1 MRIMQSYIILKDLR
15 FYAYNGVVAQETQLG
30 NEFVLHLRLR
40 MD

>member
-15 FYAYNGVVAQETQLG
+15 FYAYHGVGAQEPQLG
-30 NEFVLHLRLR
+30 NEFVMDLRLG